1 MNNEITPQKS
11 RSHLIGGTVVLII
24 GLLFL
29 LKNFDYLTPEMNHYI
44 FSWKTLLIG
53 IGLLNI
59 TLTKDKAT
67 GFILIAIG
75 SIFWLPDVFDLSIR
89 TGQLIFPIIIIA
101 VGLMILFKKPRQR
114 VPRSWKKRPRPWRHG
129 APADEATYTDVSG
142 TINPE
147 NDSAKSGSAWTGKN
161 ENKAFSDTEF
171 IEDVAIFSGTSKRI
185 VTNNFRG
192 GSMTAIFGGSE
203 LDLTRSRLA
212 PGKNYLNVF
221 FMFGGSEIIVP
232 SDWNIVLEATPIFGG
247 FSDERYV
254 ARPVNINENDSV
266 LYIKGLVIF
275 GGAEIKSY

>member
-1 MNNEITPQKS
+1 MNTENVPPKS
-11 RSHLIGGTVVLII
+11 KSHLIGGIVVLVI
-24 GLLFL
+24 GILFL
-29 LKNFDYLTPEMNHYI
+29 LKSFDFFTPEMRHYI

-59 TLTKDKAT
+59 TLSKEQTS
-67 GFILIAIG
+67 GFILVAIG
-75 SIFWLPDVFDLSIR
+75 MLFWMPEVLDLQIR
-89 TGQLIFPIIIIA
+89 TGQLIFPIIIIII
-101 VGLMILFKKPRQR
+101 GLIIIF
-114 VPRSWKKRPRPWRHG
+114 KRPGQRIPRHLRKNRRPWKHG
-129 APADEATYTDVSG
+129 VKEEFTPFTETNEPASDHATTGNPSQGTDEKRY
-142 TINPE
+142 
-147 NDSAKSGSAWTGKN
+147 
-161 ENKAFSDTEF
+161 KAYSDTEF
-171 IEDVAIFSGTSKRI
+171 VDDVAIFSGTSKRI

-203 LDLTRSRLA
+203 LNLTRSRLA

-254 ARPVNINENDSV
+254 SRPSSTLNENEPV